1 MKISIIIISCILL
14 FLIDSV
20 YLSYFGNFFNKQ
32 VEKVQ
37 GSPLKLNLWG
47 AIFSYL
53 FLIIGINYFIL
64 QKRESWQNAF
74 LLGLVIYGVYEATSY
89 AILKNWQIS
98 SVIIDT
104 LWGGILFS
112 LVTYLTY
119 LIYDRNF
126 K

>member
-1 MKISIIIISCILL
+1 MKISIIIISSILL
-14 FLIDSV
+14 LLIDSV

-64 QKRESWQNAF
+64 QKRESWHNAF

-89 AILKNWQIS
+89 AILKNWQLS

>member
-1 MKISIIIISCILL
+1 MKISIIIISSILL
-14 FLIDSV
+14 LLIDSV

-32 VEKVQ
+32 VVKVQ

-47 AIFSYL
+47 VIFSYL

>member
-1 MKISIIIISCILL
+1 MKISIIIISSILL
-14 FLIDSV
+14 LLIDSV

-64 QKRESWQNAF
+64 
-74 LLGLVIYGVYEATSY
+74 
-89 AILKNWQIS
+89 
-98 SVIIDT
+98 
-104 LWGGILFS
+104 FS